1 MRLEGTLDAFSL
13 PDIFQLLSFTK
24 KTGTLHLRR
33 DGAAGA
39 VHLRDGAIT
48 GARADVARH
57 ELSRRLLGTG
67 LVDDE
72 ALASAAEALAA
83 DGSLSLAQLLV
94 DRAGLDV
101 DRARAVAAE
110 QGADAVF
117 SLRRWSEGEFAF
129 VMDEAD
135 PDDLGAVIA
144 VADVV
149 AESERR
155 VAAWAGLVEHVPA
168 PDAVV
173 TLDAAPSA
181 EPAASRDEWALLA
194 LVDGRRT
201 VADLVAL
208 SGQGEYAVVSALA
221 GLAGRG
227 LLCVGAATQDRLLRR
242 HRLLAALE
250 GAPLS
255 EAAFRHPPSEPVVPG
270 GPSAG
275 PVADDEPGL
284 HVPAPSVPH
293 QAGPSSVPVG
303 SVIPERPE
311 PFLPSRRPEHADSSG
326 SGRRS
331 TDPPGTAGHGSVDGA
346 TARLPETVEEP
357 TPIGLLD
364 RDPSINKSLLL
375 RLIAG
380 VRGL

>member
-1 MRLEGTLDAFSL
+1 VRLEGTLDAFSL

-33 DGAAGA
+33 EGAAGA
-39 VHLRDGAIT
+39 VHVRDGAIT

-72 ALASAAEALAA
+72 ALASAAEALTA
-83 DGSLSLAQLLV
+83 DPSLSLAQLLV
-94 DRAGLDV
+94 ERAGLDA
-101 DRARAVAAE
+101 DRARSVAVD
-110 QGADAVF
+110 QVTDAVF
-117 SLRRWSEGEFAF
+117 SLQRWPAGEFAF
-129 VMDEAD
+129 VIDETD
-135 PDDLGAVIA
+135 PDDLGASVP

-155 VAAWAGLVEHVPA
+155 LTAWAQLVQHVPA

-173 TLDAAPSA
+173 VLDAAPTG
-181 EPAASRDEWALLA
+181 EPAASREEWALLA

-208 SGQGEYAVVSALA
+208 SGQGEYAVVCALA
-221 GLAGRG
+221 GLVGRG
-227 LLCVGAATQDRLLRR
+227 LLTVGVPSEDRLLRR

-250 GAPLS
+250 GAPLPD
-255 EAAFRHPPSEPVVPG
+255 AFRT
-270 GPSAG
+270 A
-275 PVADDEPGL
+275 AD
-284 HVPAPSVPH
+284 VPAPPARSAAGTTPALPTGTVP
-293 QAGPSSVPVG
+293 QQAAPPTPVAAGP
-303 SVIPERPE
+303 VIPERPE
-311 PFLPSRRPEHADSSG
+311 PFLPPRRAEHAEPSARTG
-326 SGRRS
+326 SR
-331 TDPPGTAGHGSVDGA
+331 PAETAHGSVDGA
-346 TARLPETVEEP
+346 TARLPEAAGEP
-357 TPIGLLD
+357 APLGLLD